1 MSKVIR
7 TARVDGPVVVL
18 GEAERKLYQ
27 DDGKEQEP
35 ALFDLAAML
44 EARVE
49 AVRNELNQEWEE
61 RLQQERHKLQ
71 EAAEKK
77 LEEDKAKW
85 NVEFEEVH
93 RQRYAEGLQEGVES
107 KEAEAREAVERLDIL
122 HEALKHE
129 RRQVLLEAETLVVE
143 LASALALRVT
153 RMQAEID
160 HMVLA
165 RVIHTALEHLSEHSN
180 LVIKVHSEDLKIAR
194 KFVGKWVEK
203 VDQDAVI
210 KVQVGGHIGRGGCMI
225 EGKEES
231 IDARLEEQF
240 EILKAALRSAVYG
253 ESLAA
258 DG

>member
-7 TARVDGPVVVL
+7 TARIDGPVVVL
-18 GEAERKLYQ
+18 GELERKLYQ

-107 KEAEAREAVERLDIL
+107 KEAEAREAVERLD
-122 HEALKHE
+122 
-129 RRQVLLEAETLVVE
+129 VL
-143 LASALALRVT
+143 
-153 RMQAEID
+153 
-160 HMVLA
+160 
-165 RVIHTALEHLSEHSN
+165 HLS
-180 LVIKVHSEDLKIAR
+180 LI
-194 KFVGKWVEK
+194 
-203 VDQDAVI
+203 
-210 KVQVGGHIGRGGCMI
+210 HI
-225 EGKEES
+225 
-231 IDARLEEQF
+231 
-240 EILKAALRSAVYG
+240 
-253 ESLAA
+253 
-258 DG
+258 

>member
-7 TARVDGPVVVL
+7 TARIDGPVVVL
-18 GEAERKLYQ
+18 GEAERNLYQ
-27 DDGKEQEP
+27 NEGKEEEP
-35 ALFDLAAML
+35 ALFDLSAL
-44 EARVE
+44 VEARVE
-49 AVRNELNQEWEE
+49 AVQNQLNQEWEE
-61 RLQQERHKLQ
+61 RLQHERNELR

-77 LEEDKAKW
+77 LHEEEAKW
-85 NVEFEEVH
+85 RAELEEVH
-93 RQRYAEGLQEGVES
+93 RQRFAEGVQEGVES
-107 KEAEAREAVERLDIL
+107 KEAEAREAVERLDVL
-122 HEALKHE
+122 HESLKQE
-129 RRQVLLEAETLVVE
+129 RRQVLLEAEKLVVD

-153 RMQAEID
+153 SMQAEID
-160 HMVLA
+160 PMVLA

-203 VDQDAVI
+203 VDRDAVI
-210 KVQVGGHIGRGGCMI
+210 KVQVGEHVGRGGCMI

-240 EILKAALRSAVYG
+240 EVLKAALRNTVYG
-253 ESLAA
+253 ESSEK